1 MASIFEQLKLHE
13 GLRLK
18 PYKCSAGKWTIGV
31 GHNYQD
37 TGLPDWL
44 KHETLIIG
52 NNISEWTDRLS
63 KAFTSDM
70 AERLLNEDVAKYE
83 SQIIKKMPK
92 YEKLDAVRKKV
103 VLDMTFNMGVGW
115 IDKFENTVTM
125 INVGDYIGAAN
136 GMMNSAWAKQV
147 GKRAQ
152 RLANMMRTG
161 VDYDEKGGFGG

>member
-1 MASIFEQLKLHE
+1 MWQE
-13 GLRLK
+13 RLK
-18 PYKCSAGKWTIGV
+18 RKLVKNRDS
-31 GHNYQD
+31 NRS
-37 TGLPDWL
+37 
-44 KHETLIIG
+44 
-52 NNISEWTDRLS
+52 NN
-63 KAFTSDM
+63 
-70 AERLLNEDVAKYE
+70 YE

-136 GMMNSAWAKQV
+136 GMMKSAWAKQV

-161 VDYDEKGGFGG
+161 VDYDEKCGFGG